1 MLSETDP
8 AAVGSDVDHSDG
20 PSEVLRIAV
29 AQVCAAEDPLENLAL
44 VREYVARAKGQGA
57 ELVVF
62 PEATMASFTR
72 RSVEV
77 AEPVDGP
84 WANAIQD
91 IAREHGIAVIVG
103 MFTPGTAHPDQ
114 TQRRR
119 SRNTLLFVDAVGEV
133 VAKYDK
139 IHLFDAWG
147 FVESIH
153 VEPGH
158 DPVVAQ
164 LASTRIGL
172 AICYDIRFP
181 EMSKFLAGQGA
192 QVIVIPASWA
202 NGPGKSD
209 QWRALCIARA
219 MDSTCFVVGA
229 GQADP
234 ASVAQQVRPGAPT
247 GVGHS
252 LVVNPLGEVVAE
264 AGEAPELLVVDVDVA
279 EVADARMRVP
289 VLASARFGIV
299 RPA

>member
-1 MLSETDP
+1 MSPETRP
-8 AAVGSDVDHSDG
+8 AAVGSDTHRSDG
-20 PSEVLRIAV
+20 SSGVMRIAV
-29 AQVCAAEDPLENLAL
+29 AQICAGEDPLENRSL
-44 VREYVARAKGQGA
+44 VRDFAASAKEQGA

-114 TQRRR
+114 PQRRR
-119 SRNTLLFVDAVGEV
+119 ARNTLLFVGADGEV
-133 VAKYDK
+133 VATYDK

-147 FVESIH
+147 FLESDH

-158 DPVVAQ
+158 DPVVTD
-164 LASTRIGL
+164 LGDVRLGL
-172 AICYDIRFP
+172 AICYDVRFP
-181 EMSKFLAGQGA
+181 EMAKFLAGQGA
-192 QVIVIPASWA
+192 QVIVVPASWA
-202 NGPGKSD
+202 NGPGKSA

-219 MDSTCFVVGA
+219 MDSTCYVVGA

-234 ASVAQQVRPGAPT
+234 ASVGQTVRPGSPT
-247 GVGHS
+247 GIGHS

-264 AGEAPELLVVDVDVA
+264 AGAGQELVLVDVNVA
-279 EVADARMRVP
+279 EVADARARVP
-289 VLASARFGIV
+289 VLASSRFGIV
-299 RPA
+299 APD